1 VCIEDDGNNDE
12 NESEDEEDNGSFLGY
27 VHPSNHEL
35 LGKASRTEIYQC
47 HKCGS
52 FTRFPRY
59 NAASSVIQNRRG
71 RCGEYSMLLYRIL
84 RATGHTSRWIVDW
97 ADHVWAE
104 VYLNGEWIHLD
115 PCEAAVN
122 KPLLYEEW
130 GKQQTYIVAF
140 HAPLAN
146 GGSLDRT
153 SILQNGM
160 NTSVPLIE
168 DVTLRYTSA
177 DLQEIQKRRDESDEE
192 LAEFVDQT
200 IVELEEKLARILT
213 R

>member
-1 VCIEDDGNNDE
+1 MCIKEDGDDEEEDD
-12 NESEDEEDNGSFLGY
+12 NGTFLGY
-27 VHPSNHEL
+27 VYPSKQEL

-59 NAASSVIQNRRG
+59 NSASSIIRNKRG

-84 RATGHTSRWIVDW
+84 RATGHTCRWIVDW

-104 VYLNGEWIHLD
+104 VRLNGHWIHLD

-122 KPLLYEEW
+122 RPLLYEEW

-140 HAPLAN
+140 HAPLKTIE
-146 GGSLDRT
+146 GT
-153 SILQNGM
+153 SILNGHKRE
-160 NTSVPLIE
+160 TVPLIE
-168 DVTLRYTSA
+168 DVTLRYTTS
-177 DLQEIQKRRDESDEE
+177 DQETIRKRRDESEEE
-192 LAEFVDQT
+192 LQT
-200 IVELEEKLARILT
+200 FMERTILDLKRKLDGIL
-213 R
+213 